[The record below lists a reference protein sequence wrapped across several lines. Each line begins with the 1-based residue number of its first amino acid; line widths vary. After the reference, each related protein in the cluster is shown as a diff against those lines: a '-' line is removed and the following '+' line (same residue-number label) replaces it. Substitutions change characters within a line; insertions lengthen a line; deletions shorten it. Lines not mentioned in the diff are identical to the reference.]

1 MMGAG
6 SRLAR
11 ELADIAADGEAGVA
25 LRPEGDSME
34 RFEGEL
40 RGPPGTPYEGGIFRL
55 DIKLCGQYPFSPPQM
70 RFKTKIWHPNI
81 SSQSG
86 AICLDILKDA
96 WSPALSLKTAMLSLQ
111 ALLCSPEPK
120 DPQDAVVARQYL
132 NEPETW
138 AETARSWTAMYAK
151 ESSKD
156 EKLERIVEMGFP
168 AEVARAA
175 LERSEGNVDAAVAAL
190 LGG

>member
-11 ELADIAADGEAGVA
+11 ELADIAGDGEAGVA

-40 RGPPGTPYEGGIFRL
+40 RGPPGTPYEGGTFRV

-70 RFKTKIWHPNI
+70 RFKTKVWHPNI

-96 WSPALSLKTAMLSLQ
+96 WSPALSLKTALLSLQ
-111 ALLCSPEPK
+111 ALLCSPEPN

-132 NEPETW
+132 KEPETW
-138 AETARSWTAMYAK
+138 AETARQWTELYAK
-151 ESSKD
+151 EKSPD
-156 EKLERIVEMGFP
+156 EKLERLLEMGFP

-175 LERSEGNVDAAVAAL
+175 LERCGGNVDAAVAEL
-190 LGG
+190 LG